1 MRILIA
7 VLAACLMAACSAPQS
22 PPGNTLP
29 HLETADFQGR
39 WVVINYWAKW
49 CKPCIKEIP
58 ELNALDRKYPQVAV
72 LGVNYDGARGEALQ
86 AQIDDLD
93 IQFPIVLAEPSSTL
107 GVELPSVLPT
117 TLILNPDGK
126 LVATLVGPQDLESLA
141 LATGQVGMPETETGT
156 PEVLDPELQ

>member
-7 VLAACLMAACSAPQS
+7 VLATCLVVACSAPQS
-22 PPGNTLP
+22 PPGNTLAG
-29 HLETADFQGR
+29 LETADFQGR

-72 LGVNYDGARGEALQ
+72 LGVNYDGASGEALQ

-93 IQFPIVLAEPSSTL
+93 IQFPIILAEPSSTL

-156 PEVLDPELQ
+156 PEVLDTELQ

>member
-1 MRILIA
+1 MKSLLATILA
-7 VLAACLMAACSAPQS
+7 SLLVACSGGNES
-22 PPGNTLP
+22 PGNTL
-29 HLETADFQGR
+29 HSLDIADYKGR
-39 WVVINYWAKW
+39 WVVVNYWAKW

-72 LGVNYDGARGEALQ
+72 LGVNYDGASGEALQ

-93 IQFPIVLAEPSSTL
+93 IQFPIILAEPSSTL

-156 PEVLDPELQ
+156 PEVLDTELQ